1 MPIWTQLLKKWVG
14 PDPEKHI
21 GSTPLYGA
29 AVSALRALLHPP
41 RLL

>member
-14 PDPEKHI
+14 PNPEKHI
-21 GSTPLYGA
+21 GSTTLYRA